1 MKLCSQDPAGNVI
14 IQEQHW
20 LYEKHTEKEGKT
32 PECKVPLGLF
42 MQRDYIKL

>member
-1 MKLCSQDPAGNVI
+1 MQQAQHIQHI
-14 IQEQHW
+14 IQEQHC